1 MAMAMGVV
9 DYRASHTSSLWF
21 RWSVLFFWNTKA
33 RYVYSQIGSRIIT
46 FCSFG
51 LIMLINFADN

>member
-1 MAMAMGVV
+1 VT
-9 DYRASHTSSLWF
+9 HIFSLISLI
-21 RWSVLFFWNTKA
+21 WSVLFFWNTKA